1 MKPALEFTDLEGQT
15 FGELTVLWKHKKS
28 NNGGASWV
36 CRCSCGH
43 LDIYS
48 GDKLRSGHITHC
60 RFCNMGRFVFH
71 DHYNTVECVLPGGNS
86 FFVDFEDLPLVMGY
100 KWHRTGNGYYKA
112 SLGSRKK
119 GHILLHRLIM
129 KPPDHMVVDHIDG
142 DKTNCRKSNL
152 RICSQAENSRNA
164 RISKNNCCGKKG
176 VHYDARRKRWYARIH
191 KGLTYSLGGYES
203 CDSAARAYDAAAE
216 ELHGE
221 YSKTNK
227 ELGLLGGSG

>member
-1 MKPALEFTDLEGQT
+1 MII
-15 FGELTVLWKHKKS
+15 ELKRLRNLKLWVA
-28 NNGGASWV
+28 G
-36 CRCSCGH
+36 
-43 LDIYS
+43 
-48 GDKLRSGHITHC
+48 
-60 RFCNMGRFVFH
+60 
-71 DHYNTVECVLPGGNS
+71 
-86 FFVDFEDLPLVMGY
+86 FFVLVSFGATMFLGEDAEAANCFDFVGQP
-100 KWHRTGNGYYKA
+100 TGNGYYKA